1 MANLIV
7 LTGLRRGQVFPVEP
21 GALIGR
27 DPKAEVSLPD
37 LLVST
42 QHARVQRS
50 SAGWQLEDLTST
62 NGTYQ
67 NGRRVVGTVSLAIG
81 DILHVGSTE
90 LVFTSRESLADDAPT
105 GLNEVLASSEPS
117 AAFDVRLVA
126 DTDAEL
132 VLAPSRPIGI
142 TGVLPV
148 VRAVGRSLAEAAD
161 LPTVLE
167 RTGEHFLRAVSGETV
182 TVLLTPP
189 EGGVPRPAYRARST
203 DLGLERLP
211 LDDDPPHLS
220 DLVGRTIGGR
230 GALLGRTP
238 RSVRGGP
245 GLAYCVALPAAG
257 GVIGAV
263 LVDDVREDLTR
274 QDLRP
279 LFLVAN
285 LAGVHCRSHQLL
297 GALRDRN
304 TRLQAANVELEA
316 ARSRLSSFND
326 ELQAAVDAR
335 TEELARS
342 ERGYRELFE
351 ESRDGNLTALGDG
364 RLQAINRTAAAILG
378 REPDHCLGR
387 TLAELLGPAVADRL
401 RAAQREATPLFE
413 APVEL
418 PGGAARV
425 LEVLAR
431 PIEHISSWSWER
443 QAAGSTGG
451 GVHVLLRD
459 VTARHEAEERMRL
472 LTRIVES
479 MREAVVSTTLDG
491 VVTAWNPGAQALYGF
506 PPGEVLGQT
515 LPTLPDARGAEFE
528 RVLAA
533 VAAGQSLQ
541 ARTER
546 ERRDGVRVQVEAAF
560 APVPDANGQIVGL
573 VEISRDLTEQL
584 RVEER
589 LRWGE
594 RMASFGELAAG
605 LAHELGNP
613 LANVRSGLEFLLAR
627 EREPQVARESLETLQ
642 REVVRLQGLFQ
653 HVLDL
658 ARWPLP
664 ALRPVEVG
672 ALLEQVASLV
682 AARAREAKVEVV
694 VTRGEPRELV
704 ADRDQLVQ
712 ALLNLVHN
720 AIEAMPHGGRLE
732 LATVDDPAAGTTG
745 FLVRDQGVGIPREV
759 RGKIFD
765 LFFSRRP
772 GGTGIGLAV
781 VKRIVDLHRGQ
792 VAVEGEPGAGTTMT
806 VLFPRLPGP
815 GEAPVEAEP
824 RRAAGTEAR

>member
-7 LTGLRRGQVFPVEP
+7 LTGLRRGQVFPVER
-21 GALIGR
+21 GAVIGR
-27 DPKAEVSLPD
+27 DAKVEVSLPD

-42 QHARVQRS
+42 QHARVSRTP
-50 SAGWQLEDLTST
+50 AGWQLEDLTST
-62 NGTYQ
+62 NGTYR
-67 NGRRVVGTVSLAIG
+67 NGQRVIGGAALALG
-81 DILHVGSTE
+81 DLLHVGSTE
-90 LVFTSRESLADDAPT
+90 LLFTERVSLAEEAPT
-105 GLNEVLASSEPS
+105 GLDEVLAAEGADEP
-117 AAFDVRLVA
+117 ATAFDVRLVA

-132 VLAPSRPIGI
+132 VLAPSRPIGM

-148 VRAVGRSLAEAAD
+148 VRAVGRSLAEAGD

-167 RTGEHFLRAVSGETV
+167 RTGEHFLRAVEGETV
-182 TVLLTPP
+182 TVLLSPP
-189 EGGVPRPAYRARST
+189 EGGLPRPAYRARST
-203 DLGLERLP
+203 GHGLERLP
-211 LDDDPPHLS
+211 LDDDPDHLA
-220 DLVGRTIGGR
+220 DLVARTTAGR

-245 GLAYCVALPAAG
+245 GLAYCAALPAAG
-257 GVIGAV
+257 GIVGAV

-304 TRLQAANVELEA
+304 ARLQAANVELEA
-316 ARSRLSSFND
+316 ARSRLATWND

-364 RLQAINRTAAAILG
+364 RVQAINRTAALLLG
-378 REPDHCLGR
+378 REPQSCVGR
-387 TLAELLGPAVADRL
+387 RLSSLLGEQVAA
-401 RAAQREATPLFE
+401 RALGAGREATPLFE
-413 APVEL
+413 APVSL
-418 PGGAARV
+418 RDGTTRV
-425 LEVLAR
+425 FEVLAR

-443 QAAGSTGG
+443 KKAADAGG
-451 GVHVLLRD
+451 IHVVLRD

-491 VVTAWNPGAQALYGF
+491 VVTAWNPGAEALYGF
-506 PPGEVLGQT
+506 PPAEVLGQT
-515 LPTLPDARGAEFE
+515 LPTIPDARGAELE

-546 ERRDGVRVQVEAAF
+546 ERRDGARVQVEAAF
-560 APVPDANGQIVGL
+560 APVPDAAGEIVGL

-589 LRWGE
+589 LRWRE

-627 EREPQVARESLETLQ
+627 DRGPKVARESLETLQ
-642 REVVRLQGLFQ
+642 VEVVRLQGLFQ

-672 ALLEQVASLV
+672 GLLEHVASLV
-682 AARAREAKVEVV
+682 AARALEARVEVA
-694 VTRGEPRELV
+694 VTRAAPLEV
-704 ADRDQLVQ
+704 TADRDQLVQ

-720 AIEAMPHGGRLE
+720 GIEAMPQGGRLE
-732 LATVDDPAAGTTG
+732 LSVVDDPCAGAG
-745 FLVRDQGVGIPREV
+745 FQVRDQGIGIPREL
-759 RGKIFD
+759 RGKVFD

-792 VAVEGEPGAGTTMT
+792 VLVEGEPGAGTTMT
-806 VLFPRLPGP
+806 VLFPRQGDD
-815 GEAPVEAEP
+815 GGAP
-824 RRAAGTEAR
+824 AGARESTEAR